1 MNLYITQN
9 SYYFVHRHFI
19 NLFDKEKSK
28 IIYVKESGRGITK
41 KYIEIIQNFG
51 LFNTLICSFLEI
63 LYFTLLIK
71 RVLKL
76 ETFNINDI
84 NLNAYLDDEIKS
96 RKYKNVISIGCPCM
110 IDSDLQKKYQISI
123 INLHGGII
131 PYQKGRFSPLKSI
144 KNGHKYLGA
153 TLYYISNSFDEG
165 SLISQDYF
173 LIKNTRIISN
183 YNKVLNLSA
192 NLLKKFFQN
201 EIKTI
206 PTNVL
211 ESFHR
216 ENKHK

>member
-19 NLFDKEKSK
+19 NLFGKEKSK

-51 LFNTLICSFLEI
+51 LLNTLICSFLEI

-76 ETFNINDI
+76 ETSNINDI

-96 RKYKNVISIGCPCM
+96 KKYKNVISIGCPCM
-110 IDSDLQKKYQISI
+110 IDSDLQQKYQISI

-144 KNGHKYLGA
+144 KNGHQYLGA
-153 TLYYISNSFDEG
+153 SLYYISNSFDEG

-192 NLLKKFFQN
+192 NLLEKFFQN

-216 ENKHK
+216 DIKHK

>member
-19 NLFDKEKSK
+19 NLFGKEKSK

-51 LFNTLICSFLEI
+51 LLNTLICSFLEI

-76 ETFNINDI
+76 ETSNINDI
-84 NLNAYLDDEIKS
+84 NLNAYLDNEIKS
-96 RKYKNVISIGCPCM
+96 KKYKNVISIGCPCM
-110 IDSDLQKKYQISI
+110 IDSDLQQKYQISI

-153 TLYYISNSFDEG
+153 SLYYISNSFDEG

-192 NLLKKFFQN
+192 NLLEKFFQN
-201 EIKTI
+201 KIKTI
-206 PTNVL
+206 PINVL

-216 ENKHK
+216 DIKHK

>member
-19 NLFDKEKSK
+19 NLFGKEKSK

-51 LFNTLICSFLEI
+51 LLNTLICSFLEI

-76 ETFNINDI
+76 ETSNINDI

-96 RKYKNVISIGCPCM
+96 KKYKNVISIGCPCM
-110 IDSDLQKKYQISI
+110 IDSDLQQKYQISI

-153 TLYYISNSFDEG
+153 SLYYISNSFDEG

-192 NLLKKFFQN
+192 NLLEKFFQN
-201 EIKTI
+201 KIKTI

-216 ENKHK
+216 DIKHK